1 MAQITQP
8 AVGQTFWTL
17 VNGGIC
23 QRIYLGPGT
32 NGGHI
37 LTFPGK
43 SQNTTPYFT
52 DFLYAFENKSDILA
66 LHLDSARR
74 EAERAAALVP
84 LVELEYRNA
93 LKVERETEH
102 LVDVDQAS

>member
-17 VNGGIC
+17 VNGAIC
-23 QRIYLGPGT
+23 RRIYLGPGI

-37 LTFPGK
+37 LTFPGG
-43 SQNTTPYFT
+43 SENTSAYFT
-52 DFLYAFENKSDILA
+52 DYLYAFENKSDILA

-93 LKVERETEH
+93 LKSEREAEH